1 MAVAYNRVKPHMEP
15 SGRPVIQVGAD
26 SITSG
31 VKYLALYER
40 DINLLT
46 ARASGG
52 VILIDDVVTTGGT
65 VLGLV
70 DLLDQVVRSQEPT
83 ESDPSPRGLLRRR
96 RRKADPRPA
105 RPRALAR
112 SPARPLG
119 AAGDPHGGCHPREVM
134 AAIAVRLKGITK
146 RFPGTLANDGIDLTV
161 EPGTVHALLGENGA
175 GKTTLMNILSG
186 RYQPDAG
193 EIVVAGSSVRFRSPK
208 DALRSGIGMV
218 HQHFMLVAN
227 QTVAENVALGLE
239 APRFLLHRGRMEGEV
254 RRLADTYGLPIDPHA
269 RIDDLSLGEQQ
280 RVEILKL
287 LFRNADLLILD
298 EPTAVLTPREIAGL
312 FATLRRIVGEGR
324 SVIFITHKLE
334 EVMEIADQIT
344 VLRRGRRVADLT
356 PAEVESRRELAR
368 LMVGREVVLGV
379 DREPV
384 PIGDVVLELRD
395 CSGSDRQGHRA
406 FRHVSF
412 AVRRGEVFSI
422 VGVAGNGQTELV
434 SAITGGAVSRRVRR
448 WSLDGACSPA
458 GRLAE
463 ERVGYIPEDRTG
475 TGSSPGLDLTDNVLA
490 DDLSAVSAGGAG
502 CGETRPPTDGGVLA
516 RFHVAAP
523 GPHALAPAALGREPA
538 EVDPGARAVERA
550 TADRGRPSDPRPGH
564 RGHGGGVGGTAPTA
578 GRGRE
583 SCWSP
588 AI

>member
-1 MAVAYNRVKPHMEP
+1 
-15 SGRPVIQVGAD
+15 
-26 SITSG
+26 
-31 VKYLALYER
+31 
-40 DINLLT
+40 
-46 ARASGG
+46 
-52 VILIDDVVTTGGT
+52 
-65 VLGLV
+65 
-70 DLLDQVVRSQEPT
+70 
-83 ESDPSPRGLLRRR
+83 
-96 RRKADPRPA
+96 
-105 RPRALAR
+105 
-112 SPARPLG
+112 
-119 AAGDPHGGCHPREVM
+119 M
-134 AAIAVRLKGITK
+134 AAIAVRLRGITK
-146 RFPGTLANDGIDLTV
+146 RFPGTLANDGVDLTV

-254 RRLADTYGLPIDPHA
+254 RRLSDTYGLPIDPHA
-269 RIDDLSLGEQQ
+269 RIADLSLGEQQ

-287 LFRNADLLILD
+287 LFRNANLLILD
-298 EPTAVLTPREIAGL
+298 EPTAVLTSGEIAGL
-312 FATLRRIVGEGR
+312 FATVRRIVREGR

-344 VLRRGRRVADLT
+344 VLRRGRRVADLA

-406 FRHVSF
+406 FHHVSF

-434 SAITGGAVSRRVRR
+434 LAITGGACFTSGQVLVLGRRVR
-448 WSLDGACSPA
+448 A
-458 GRLAE
+458 GQPFAE

-475 TGSSPGLDLTDNVLA
+475 TGSVAGLDLTDNVLLTTYRR
-490 DDLSAVSAGGAG
+490 LSRRGLLPRHAARRQTA
-502 CGETRPPTDGGVLA
+502 ELLA

-523 GPHALAPAALGREPA
+523 GPHALARQLSGGNLQKLILARELSKGPRLIVADQPTHGLDIGATVEVWRELLRQRADAGILLVSGDLTEALSLSDRIAVIFRGEIMGVLSTSDSEALA
-538 EVDPGARAVERA
+538 EIGPMMA
-550 TADRGRPSDPRPGH
+550 
-564 RGHGGGVGGTAPTA
+564 GVRQA
-578 GRGRE
+578 
-583 SCWSP
+583 
-588 AI
+588 

>member
-1 MAVAYNRVKPHMEP
+1 
-15 SGRPVIQVGAD
+15 
-26 SITSG
+26 
-31 VKYLALYER
+31 
-40 DINLLT
+40 
-46 ARASGG
+46 
-52 VILIDDVVTTGGT
+52 
-65 VLGLV
+65 
-70 DLLDQVVRSQEPT
+70 
-83 ESDPSPRGLLRRR
+83 
-96 RRKADPRPA
+96 
-105 RPRALAR
+105 
-112 SPARPLG
+112 
-119 AAGDPHGGCHPREVM
+119 M

-146 RFPGTLANDGIDLTV
+146 RFPGTLANDGVDLTV

-186 RYQPDAG
+186 RYQPDSG

-218 HQHFMLVAN
+218 HQHFTLVAN

-269 RIDDLSLGEQQ
+269 RIADLSLGEQQ

-287 LFRNADLLILD
+287 LFRNANLLILD
-298 EPTAVLTPREIAGL
+298 EPTAVLTSGEIAGL
-312 FATLRRIVGEGR
+312 FSTLRRIVGEGR

-384 PIGDVVLELRD
+384 PVGDVVLELRD

-406 FRHVSF
+406 FHHVSF

-434 SAITGGAVSRRVRR
+434 SAITDGACFTSGQVLVFGRRVR
-448 WSLDGACSPA
+448 A
-458 GRLAE
+458 GQPFAG

-475 TGSSPGLDLTDNVLA
+475 TGSVAGLDLTDNVLLTTYRRMSRRGLLRRHA
-490 DDLSAVSAGGAG
+490 ARRQTKEL
-502 CGETRPPTDGGVLA
+502 LA

-523 GPHALAPAALGREPA
+523 GPHALARQLSGGNLQKLILARELSKEPRLIVADQPTHGLDIGATVEVWRELLRQRADAGILLVSGDLTEALSLSDRVAVIFRGEIMGVLATSDSEALA
-538 EVDPGARAVERA
+538 EIGPMMA
-550 TADRGRPSDPRPGH
+550 
-564 RGHGGGVGGTAPTA
+564 GVRHA
-578 GRGRE
+578 
-583 SCWSP
+583 
-588 AI
+588 